1 MTSTTARA
9 AALASVTELGLDG
22 LPAEVTRTVVAY
34 DSVMALGLPEPPP
47 GPQAAVTAQAR
58 EALSAACRKGS
69 TTIVVDPGPV
79 AAARAAEAAHRDQA
93 AILAALR
100 ELAPLE
106 LCRTADQHRGQIV
119 AALKARH
126 AQIIAQLVPA
136 AHRLPPGI
144 DDRAALDQGGQ
155 VRVDFIAVRGLSAEA
170 ERLRA
175 VLTDVEDVP
184 GRGQIPSG
192 LEISLTHIRDPRS
205 TTGRAASTASPAARS
220 TTGRSAPRLSPPT
233 GGCRPQPSAPP
244 APPRSSRTAGSPGS
258 PACPQ
263 EPRSGDPAR
272 PGSLSL
278 MPTRARTM
286 PPGWPRTRRRILP
299 ATATACAQCGAGAT
313 EAHHGEP
320 A

>member
-155 VRVDFIAVRGLSAEA
+155 VRVDFIAVRDLSAEA

-184 GRGQIPSG
+184 GRGQIPGG
-192 LEISLTHIRDPRS
+192 LEISLTHIRDPRIYD
-205 TTGRAASTASPAARS
+205 G
-220 TTGRSAPRLSPPT
+220 PR
-233 GGCRPQPSAPP
+233 GQYGQ
-244 APPRSSRTAGSPGS
+244 PGS
-258 PACPQ
+258 PEHYRALGAET
-263 EPRSGDPAR
+263 EPADWWLPTTAERAAR
-272 PGSLSL
+272 AAEIIEDRRLAGIASL
-278 MPTRARTM
+278 P
-286 PPGWPRTRRRILP
+286 
-299 ATATACAQCGAGAT
+299 AGAT
-313 EAHHGEP
+313 VW
-320 A
+320 